1 MSSRQAPPHYCLKPH
16 SSVPMEQMGR
26 QEKGR
31 GRIQGCD
38 WTPGMESVGICG
50 SQKSWGLGRRVPV
63 HPSLPAGLSLHFHT
77 APSTFHQSRM
87 RSWGRTSVQ

>member
-1 MSSRQAPPHYCLKPH
+1 M
-16 SSVPMEQMGR
+16 PMEQMGR

-38 WTPGMESVGICG
+38 QMLGTESVAICG
-50 SQKSWGLGRRVPV
+50 SQKSRGLGVRIPV

-87 RSWGRTSVQ
+87 GSWGRTSVQQPFLELCWEKE